1 MHKCISDM
9 DIEIT
14 DKTRT
19 RDILPFLTT
28 SNITEV
34 CKQVDVVPID
44 PPIPEM
50 TVDDFNELLS
60 SPENYMMKLAKKH
73 RGALQFLGAC
83 RDMFDQLEGFTKFIK
98 RFEVKQSAEEKQAA
112 NGVPFPS
119 FGNYMVS
126 TLVKFYNL
134 HGVDEAANKRVKE
147 FMLAFEV
154 ESSNAMFSR
163 RYSEITAKKAKIK
176 KK

>member
-98 RFEVKQSAEEKQAA
+98 QFEVKQSGEEKQAA

-154 ESSNAMFSR
+154 ESSTAMFSR

>member
-1 MHKCISDM
+1 M

-112 NGVPFPS
+112 TGVPFPS

>member
-1 MHKCISDM
+1 MEI
-9 DIEIT
+9 DIT
-14 DKTRT
+14 YKTKTRE
-19 RDILPFLTT
+19 ILPFLTT

-34 CKQVDVVPID
+34 CKQVEIVPID
-44 PPIPEM
+44 PPLPEM
-50 TVDDFNELLS
+50 TVEEFDQLLS

-73 RGALQFLGAC
+73 RNALQFLGAC
-83 RDMFDQLEGFTKFIK
+83 RDMFDQLDGFTKFIK
-98 RFEVKQSAEEKQAA
+98 RFDVKQSQEEKQAA

-119 FGNYMVS
+119 FGNYIIS

-134 HGVDEAANKRVKE
+134 HSVDEAAKKKVKE

-163 RYSEITAKKAKIK
+163 RYSDITAKKAKLK

>member
-1 MHKCISDM
+1 M

>member
-98 RFEVKQSAEEKQAA
+98 QFEVKQSAEEKQAA